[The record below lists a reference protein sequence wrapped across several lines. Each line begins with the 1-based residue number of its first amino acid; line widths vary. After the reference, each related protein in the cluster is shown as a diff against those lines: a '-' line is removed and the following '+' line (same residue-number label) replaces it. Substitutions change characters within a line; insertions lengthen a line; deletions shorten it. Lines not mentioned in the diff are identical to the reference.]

1 MVSENAE
8 TSINNLHDFTPAVG
22 LTNPNLQTIFSS
34 AIRKIII
41 PRTEADFLKAGQE
54 EIINLGNV
62 RLQIERDKPA
72 NKEPLG
78 LIMINSRL
86 AGTFQIELCSFS
98 SQETSRFKI

>member
-1 MVSENAE
+1 MVSGNAE

-54 EIINLGNV
+54 EIINLGKV
-62 RLQIERDKPA
+62 RLQM
-72 NKEPLG
+72 KET
-78 LIMINSRL
+78 NQRTKSH
-86 AGTFQIELCSFS
+86 SD
-98 SQETSRFKI
+98 